1 MNKNRQSNI
10 YTGIKYAA
18 VNIFSKKKIE
28 KYFHKKK
35 KINILINMGFY
46 DSKGHTVFAIKSVI
60 YLMKII
66 KIRINCD
73 IYLGSSCPHLIKI
86 KKIIEENKNF
96 RLFLDKR
103 NIKDLY
109 PNFDLALG
117 AIGMSF
123 LERIHI
129 GVPSIVIPQNK
140 LQEELIRYW
149 KRQDVAFMCDNNIY
163 SILNSMI
170 FNLM

>member
-66 KIRINCD
+66 KIRIN
-73 IYLGSSCPHLIKI
+73 
-86 KKIIEENKNF
+86 
-96 RLFLDKR
+96 
-103 NIKDLY
+103 
-109 PNFDLALG
+109 
-117 AIGMSF
+117 
-123 LERIHI
+123 
-129 GVPSIVIPQNK
+129 VIF
-140 LQEELIRYW
+140 I
-149 KRQDVAFMCDNNIY
+149 
-163 SILNSMI
+163 
-170 FNLM
+170 